1 MYDKNSEETSVR
13 ISVSRF
19 QRYSKAKAKKNKR
32 CHDFKDIAKRR
43 QKRIKKRA
51 TVKSLIF
58 YAKRTELCDGGER
71 GICKECNARRNS
83 EETSVR
89 ISVSRFQRYS
99 KAKAKKNKK
108 TSDSQVAHFLC
119 KTHRALRWRRKRG
132 YVKSI
137 FYRLF
142 RSITRKIH
150 KSEGSRERSFP
161 QTSLKYYNII

>member
-1 MYDKNSEETSVR
+1 MHDGIARNRASV
-13 ISVSRF
+13 F
-19 QRYSKAKAKKNKR
+19 R

-58 YAKRTELCDGGER
+58 MQNAELCDGGER
-71 GICKECNARRNS
+71 GICKECNTRRNS

-108 TSDSQVAHFLC
+108 TSDSQVAHFYA
-119 KTHRALRWRRKRG
+119 KRRALRWRRKRDLNPRYG
-132 YVKSI
+132 IPYYSLSRGAPSTSWVFLHRSKLCM
-137 FYRLF
+137 RLLQ
-142 RSITRKIH
+142 RLYYH
-150 KSEGSRERSFP
+150 KLSALSKLLSKFVA
-161 QTSLKYYNII
+161 S